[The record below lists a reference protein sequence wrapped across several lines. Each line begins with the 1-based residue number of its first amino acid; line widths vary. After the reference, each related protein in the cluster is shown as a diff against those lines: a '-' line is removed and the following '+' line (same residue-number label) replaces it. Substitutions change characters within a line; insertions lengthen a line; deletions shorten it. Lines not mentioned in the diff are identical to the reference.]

1 MIDDATAYGKGLAN
15 EVEKTLKAAGVKVL
29 AREQGTN
36 KTVDWKAVLT
46 KLKGRL
52 PDAVFYGGMDSTGGP
67 PLKQGQGVGIK
78 AGFSFGGRAR
88 THKKGECARRG
99 PAGLLCSQAGDPA
112 PAGSEKVFR
121 ATQKACHL

>member
-67 PLKQGQGVGIK
+67 PLKQGKELGIK
-78 AGFSFGGRAR
+78 AVVSLRRRPCTGQLGEFPGRAA
-88 THKKGECARRG
+88 HGVF
-99 PAGLLCSQAGDPA
+99 CSPEGTPPPDA
-112 PAGSEKVFR
+112 PDHILRPSTKP
-121 ATQKACHL
+121 

>member
-67 PLKQGQGVGIK
+67 PLKQGKERGIK
-78 AGFSFGGRAR
+78 GGFSFGDGAC
-88 THKKGECARRG
+88 TDKMGEFARRAA
-99 PAGLLCSQAGDPA
+99 AGCLCSEAGNPPPA
-112 PAGSEKVFR
+112 APEEGFR
-121 ATQKACHL
+121 VHNKAVRV

>member
-67 PLKQGQGVGIK
+67 PLKQGKELGIK
-78 AGFSFGGRAR
+78 AGCSFGAGACPDQRGEFAR
-88 THKKGECARRG
+88 SAAHRVFWSHARR
-99 PAGLLCSQAGDPA
+99 PP
-112 PAGSEKVFR
+112 P
-121 ATQKACHL
+121 